1 MKQKLVYWTN
11 LLSKHYNNYNLYQ
24 KFSQNFLKKNINNT
38 SIRYLHKMKL
48 STPLFQTL
56 LTPEVKELAN
66 VFHRYGYELRIA
78 GGAVRDLLMNKQPL
92 DIDFASTATPQQ
104 MKEMFTTENIRM
116 ISAKGE
122 SHGTISVRLN
132 NKENFEI
139 TSLRIDVKTN
149 GRHADVVF
157 TTDWQLDA
165 SRRDLTINSMFLGL
179 DGTLYDYFNGSE
191 DLNKRKVVFVGDPAQ
206 RIKEDYLRIL
216 RYFRFFG
223 RISAEPNSHDT
234 DTLSAIKE
242 NIDGLAGISGERIWM
257 EWSKILTGN
266 HCKEII
272 QTMIEIGMSSH
283 IGLPNS
289 PNIEEFTKVCSRS
302 LSLKPHAMTLLT
314 ALLHNDED
322 LRNLRLRL
330 KFSNYEYKLSNF
342 IINHRLNEIYPD
354 DLKPYQKIMLITSDK
369 VSDVQEWTCEL
380 FKYQGNNK
388 LLNLLQNWKIPK
400 FPVNG
405 NMLLKEGFKRGPK
418 LKIILDRLKE
428 LWIDSDFKMT
438 TEELLAEIPSIL
450 EEDKS
455 TERKLEE
462 SARK

>member
-1 MKQKLVYWTN
+1 
-11 LLSKHYNNYNLYQ
+11 
-24 KFSQNFLKKNINNT
+24 
-38 SIRYLHKMKL
+38 MKL

-56 LTPEVKELAN
+56 LTPEVKELASI
-66 VFHRYGYELRIA
+66 FQRYGYELRVA

-104 MKEMFTTENIRM
+104 MKEMFTAENIRM

-122 SHGTISVRLN
+122 SHGTISVRIN
-132 NKENFEI
+132 DKENFEI
-139 TSLRIDVKTN
+139 TSLRIDVKTD

-179 DGTLYDYFNGSE
+179 DGTLYDYFNGTD
-191 DLNKRKVVFVGDPAQ
+191 DLNKHRVIFVGDPTL

-216 RYFRFFG
+216 RYFRFYG
-223 RISAEPNSHDT
+223 RIAVDPNCHDA
-234 DTLSAIKE
+234 DTLNAIRE
-242 NIDGLAGISGERIWM
+242 NAEGLGGISGERIWM

-266 HCKEII
+266 HCKEIVK
-272 QTMIEIGMSSH
+272 TMIEIGLSPY
-283 IGLPNS
+283 IGLPKS
-289 PNIEEFTKVCSRS
+289 PNVEEFTKVCSRS

-314 ALLHNDED
+314 ALLYNDDD
-322 LRNLRLRL
+322 LKNLRLRL

-342 IINHRLNEIYPD
+342 IINQRLDEVYKE
-354 DLKPYQKIMLITSDK
+354 DLKPYQKIMLMTSDK

-380 FKYQGNNK
+380 FKYQGNK
-388 LLNLLQNWKIPK
+388 RLLNLLQNWKIPK

-418 LKIILDRLKE
+418 LKIIMDRLKE
-428 LWIDSDFKMT
+428 SWIESDFTMT
-438 TEELLAEIPSIL
+438 TEELLNEISSVLEEKKSVENIL
-450 EEDKS
+450 EKS
-455 TERKLEE
+455 AGK
-462 SARK
+462 